1 MHPVIYPDN
10 KNDES
15 DKLVDYILQIC
26 HEHKAEDRAVAFAFI
41 ISDLHNP
48 HVNKILRDVDYMNAL
63 HNISGK
69 YLTVFFLN
77 DHYVDKTITAARNSN
92 VMRIEL
98 SVEPIN
104 APPNITPKQLANVLI
119 EEEILSSPSILFF
132 QVDNSVVTDFFI
144 TKLRENKIE
153 DGFLE
158 IKDIITVAVNS
169 FRDVKQ
175 ENRKNHNELFSLL
188 KQSIE
193 SSEFW
198 KNTKKNYEKLIKIKD
213 FLYSWK

>member
-10 KNDES
+10 RNDES
-15 DKLVDYILQIC
+15 NKLVDYILQIC
-26 HEHKAEDRAVAFAFI
+26 QEHKAEDRAVAFAFI

-63 HNISGK
+63 HKISGK

-77 DHYVDKTITAARNSN
+77 DHYVDKTITTARNSN
-92 VMRIEL
+92 VMRFEL

-169 FRDVKQ
+169 FSDVKQ